1 MADKLYFAFYGQK
14 EFTEVLR
21 EMQND
26 FGEKDQ
32 KKILSSAMRVAM
44 KPVLEKAKSLVSV
57 DTGGLRASLQIE
69 ARKPTTRDKKSVY
82 VSPTD
87 TVIGTVTTASG
98 RQLAKKNFK
107 NVRTGKKQKGIPSDA
122 RGIANEFGTAK
133 MAAKPYLRPALE
145 TSSSQLLDSLTLSL
159 RSAILKYKA
168 KQPKK
173 G

>member
-1 MADKLYFAFYGQK
+1 MAIVKIAFYGQP

-21 EMQND
+21 QMQDD

-32 KKILSSAMRVAM
+32 KKILTSAMRIAM
-44 KPVLEKAKSLVSV
+44 KPVLAKARNLVPK
-57 DTGGLRASLQIE
+57 DTGALSASLRIE
-69 ARKPTTRDKKSVY
+69 ARKPTKRDRNSIY

-98 RQLAKKNFK
+98 KQLAKKSFK
-107 NVRTGKKQKGIPSDA
+107 NIRTGKKQKGIPSDA
-122 RGIANEFGTAK
+122 RAYANEFGTHK
-133 MAAKPYLRPALE
+133 MAGKPFLRPALE
-145 TSSSQLLDSLTLSL
+145 TSSSEMLNSLTESL
-159 RSAILKYKA
+159 RTAISKYEA

>member
-1 MADKLYFAFYGQK
+1 MASVKIAFYGQA
-14 EFTEVLR
+14 EFTEVIR

-44 KPVLEKAKSLVSV
+44 KPVLEKAKNLVRV

-69 ARKPTTRDKKSVY
+69 ARKPTTRDKRSIY

-98 RQLAKKNFK
+98 KQLAKKNFK

-122 RGIANEFGTAK
+122 RGVAEEFGTAK
-133 MAAKPYLRPALE
+133 RAGKPFLRPALE
-145 TSSSQLLDSLTLSL
+145 SSSSQLLESLTMSLKNALS
-159 RSAILKYKA
+159 KYKA

>member
-1 MADKLYFAFYGQK
+1 MPIVSIKFYGQP

-21 EMQND
+21 QMQDD

-32 KKILSSAMRVAM
+32 KKILTNAMRIAM
-44 KPVLEKAKSLVSV
+44 KPVLAKSKSLVPK
-57 DTGGLRASLQIE
+57 DTGALEASLRIE
-69 ARKPTTRDKKSVY
+69 ARKPTKKDKNSVY

-98 RQLAKKNFK
+98 KQLAKKTFK
-107 NVRTGKKQKGIPSDA
+107 NIKTGKKQKGITSDA
-122 RGIANEFGTAK
+122 RAFANEFGTHK
-133 MAAKPYLRPALE
+133 MAGKPFLRPALE
-145 TSSSQLLDSLTLSL
+145 TSSSQMLDSLTQSL
-159 RSAILKYKA
+159 KTAILKYQA

>member
-1 MADKLYFAFYGQK
+1 MAIVKIAFYGQP

-21 EMQND
+21 QMQDD

-32 KKILSSAMRVAM
+32 KKILTSAMRLAM
-44 KPVLEKAKSLVSV
+44 KPVLAKARNLVPK
-57 DTGGLRASLQIE
+57 DTGALSASLRIE
-69 ARKPTTRDKKSVY
+69 ARKPTKRDRNSVY

-98 RQLAKKNFK
+98 KQLAKKTFK
-107 NVRTGKKQKGIPSDA
+107 NIKTGKKQKGIPSDA
-122 RGIANEFGTAK
+122 RAYANEFGTAK
-133 MAAKPYLRPALE
+133 MAGRPFLRPALE
-145 TSSSQLLDSLTLSL
+145 TSSSQMLDSLTQSL
-159 RSAILKYKA
+159 KTAILKYQA

>member
-1 MADKLYFAFYGQK
+1 MAIVKIAFYGQQ

-26 FGEKDQ
+26 FGIKDQ

-44 KPVLEKAKSLVSV
+44 KPVLSRAKSLVSS
-57 DTGGLRASLQIE
+57 DTGALSASLRIE
-69 ARKPTTRDKKSVY
+69 ARKPTQKDKNSVY
-82 VSPTD
+82 VNSTD

-98 RQLAKKNFK
+98 KQLAKKTFK
-107 NVRTGKKQKGIPSDA
+107 NLKTGKKQKGIPSDA
-122 RGIANEFGTAK
+122 RAYANEFGTHK
-133 MAAKPYLRPALE
+133 MAAKPFLRPALE
-145 TSSSQLLDSLTLSL
+145 SSSPEMLNLLTESL
-159 RSAILKYKA
+159 RTAILKYQA

>member
-1 MADKLYFAFYGQK
+1 MAIVKIAFYGQP

-21 EMQND
+21 QMQDD

-32 KKILSSAMRVAM
+32 KKILTGAMRLAM
-44 KPVLEKAKSLVSV
+44 KPVLAKARNLVPK
-57 DTGGLRASLQIE
+57 DTGALSASLRIE
-69 ARKPTTRDKKSVY
+69 ARKPTKRDRNSVY

-98 RQLAKKNFK
+98 KQLAKKTFK
-107 NVRTGKKQKGIPSDA
+107 NIKTGKKQKGIPSDA
-122 RGIANEFGTAK
+122 RAYANEFGTAK
-133 MAAKPYLRPALE
+133 MAGRPFLRPALE
-145 TSSSQLLDSLTLSL
+145 TSSSQMLDSLTQSL
-159 RSAILKYKA
+159 KTAILKYQA

>member
-1 MADKLYFAFYGQK
+1 MAIVKIAFYGQP

-21 EMQND
+21 QMQDD

-32 KKILSSAMRVAM
+32 KKILTSAMRLAM
-44 KPVLEKAKSLVSV
+44 KPVLAKARNLVPK
-57 DTGGLRASLQIE
+57 DTGALSASLRIE
-69 ARKPTTRDKKSVY
+69 ARKPTKRDRNSVY

-98 RQLAKKNFK
+98 KQLAKKTFK
-107 NVRTGKKQKGIPSDA
+107 NIKTGKKQKGIPSDA
-122 RGIANEFGTAK
+122 RAYANEFGTAK
-133 MAAKPYLRPALE
+133 MAGKPFLRPSLE
-145 TSSSQLLDSLTLSL
+145 TSSSQMLDSLTQSL
-159 RSAILKYKA
+159 KTAILKYQA